1 MYCIE
6 EDDFIV
12 VDDDCIYFGIMKIFV
27 FVYELEFWIVELNFV
42 FGMNELEIYV
52 LVKG

>member
-12 VDDDCIYFGIMKIFV
+12 VDDDCIYFGIMNIFV
-27 FVYELEFWIVELNFV
+27 FVYGKEFWIVELNFV
-42 FGMNELEIYV
+42 FGMIEL
-52 LVKG
+52 